1 MTTTAYR
8 HFGED
13 ITRARDL
20 KIHADTQIEPLRSDL
35 YRASWMLAVGAMD
48 AYFCDAFADIL
59 AKVLLAKSHQSNI
72 KLNDKIK
79 SISLP
84 ISTLLSTQSQRS
96 NWKWRVAARDLVEKD
111 NVLSIKKI
119 KELFNHIMDEGN
131 KILSQDMVEDWLL
144 NKGAKQRLLGISP
157 TNYRRLNQTDKNKKK
172 KAMVDKVGE
181 RFSHIIQRRHDCIH
195 TCDRPRNSL
204 QTIGAIDV
212 DKAIEDIEFLVSN
225 LDPHINKNLRRH
237 LLSIGCSRTT
247 VRRVNA

>member
-13 ITRARDL
+13 LTRARNL
-20 KIHADTQIEPLRSDL
+20 KVHADTQVESLRSDL
-35 YRASWMLAVGAMD
+35 YRSSWMLAVGAMD

-79 SISLP
+79 SIPLP

-119 KELFNHIMDEGN
+119 KDLFNHIMDDGN
-131 KILSQDMVEDWLL
+131 KILSQDMAEDWLL
-144 NKGAKQRLLGISP
+144 NKGARQRLLGISS
-157 TNYRRLNQTDKNKKK
+157 TNYRRLNQIDKNKRK
-172 KAMVDKVGE
+172 KAMVEKVGE
-181 RFSHIIQRRHDCIH
+181 RFAHIIQRRHDCIH

-204 QTIGAIDV
+204 QAISAIDV
-212 DKAIEDIEFLVSN
+212 EKAIEDIEFLVSN

-247 VRRVNA
+247 VRRVKA